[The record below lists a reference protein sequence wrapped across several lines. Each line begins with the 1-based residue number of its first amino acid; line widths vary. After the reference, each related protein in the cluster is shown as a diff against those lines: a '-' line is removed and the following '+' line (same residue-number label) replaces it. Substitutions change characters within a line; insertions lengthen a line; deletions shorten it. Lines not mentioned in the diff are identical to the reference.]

1 MKSWVLKGLV
11 PAVAAM
17 LSMSAFVA
25 MAGPG
30 GFVDV
35 SDDGGSE
42 PDVGESGGEAG
53 DEGDCFLTILSDG
66 ANAYIVLQEHV
77 SDAEMPE
84 GGVAGNQNA
93 LDRICFGTLHGP
105 PDHTTQVPGHSGDAP
120 GHSGDAPGQSG
131 DAPGKSGDAPGTG
144 GDGADALDNGP
155 GKSEDAPGEPAAPG
169 KALGKGQEK
178 ADAMGLGPSEA
189 PGQNKP

>member
-120 GHSGDAPGQSG
+120 GQSG